1 MFHHCFTKGN
11 VMATIKII
19 LYKNKTYKDGSH
31 PIIIQV
37 IHDREKK
44 VIWLNHRAKTDQWDE
59 ESSLPNRKYPNAS
72 RLSILIREKINE
84 AEKAVLEFENDKKLY
99 TAQDVIN
106 KIAKDRPT
114 DTIFTFAEKVINQ
127 LETSNKIGNSKV
139 YQSMLN
145 VFKAYRNEK
154 DLNFKNL
161 DFKKLDEFQN
171 YLISKGDKIN
181 TISIHMRTLRAL
193 YTKAMK
199 YGLVKSDHYPFKEF
213 KIKTAETQKRA
224 ISKPDIDKIRDLDLS
239 GRPELIFAR
248 DVFMFSFYMRGM
260 SLIDIAML
268 KVKDINENRI
278 TYSRR
283 KTGQKFS
290 IKIPVPAMKIIKRY
304 NNLDNQEDYLLP
316 IIYDFKNEYLVY
328 RNALRLINKKLKKIA
343 TLVQLEI
350 TLTTYV
356 ARHSWATIAKKAG
369 ISTAIIS
376 EGLGHDSEETTQIY
390 LDSFENKVLDDAN
403 ELIIA

>member
-1 MFHHCFTKGN
+1 
-11 VMATIKII
+11 MATIKII